1 MSKKLEA
8 MTEAYRL
15 LLASIDVVPQS
26 DDLLVQDI
34 DDMKTQVLV
43 DGKPL
48 ALPTDKIVNNYSDS
62 MVVFHPLCENLLLG
76 ESPVLQ
82 ELRDLIMESLNNL
95 IVQTIDSILM
105 IAVDDNFEDLT
116 PNQVEFMRCTAGADN
131 TTLKNWRSIARR
143 IDARSSANRVVTIF
157 LKRGAIFKGSKRK
170 RVANVNFNLYNKL
183 DQNSATVIGAKVRK
197 ADLKVYSAIFEA
209 LFKHIENDDDEYY
222 SAGTDAL
229 IAPYFTV
236 LVESYYKVLKDVN
249 SVTWLLR
256 KPIEKVSGRKLHVN
270 DDFMGHLDNL
280 QQYRDVLPVMPLN
293 DGDRNVNREEEQNRN
308 NLNNNTAP
316 LPTNTV
322 NNQQAITN
330 MAQQANPYYDTP
342 VVADV
347 VVNTEPVQ
355 SPQFN
360 QQMQQQP
367 VPNQSNAFPSLEAQ
381 LNGVPLSGMP
391 QGHGFMNPYAQ
402 PQMQMNPYAMQ
413 NPQMNPYA
421 QQQQMNPYAQAQ
433 PQMNPY
439 AQPQMQMNP
448 YAQMQQ
454 QQMNPYNQ
462 MQQMNPYN
470 QMQSNMGQ
478 PNGFKL

>member
-116 PNQVEFMRCTAGADN
+116 PNQIEFMRCTAGTDN

-143 IDARSSANRVVTIF
+143 IDARSTANRAVTIF
-157 LKRGAIFKGSKRK
+157 LKRGATFKGSKRK

-197 ADLKVYSAIFEA
+197 TDLKVYAAIFEA
-209 LFKHIENDDDEYY
+209 IFKHIGDDDEYY

-236 LVESYYKVLKDVN
+236 LVESYYKVLKDIN

-256 KPIEKVSGRKLHVN
+256 KPLEKISGRKLHVN
-270 DDFMGHLDNL
+270 DDFMGHLENL

-293 DGDRNVNREEEQNRN
+293 DGDRNLNRDEEQNRN
-308 NLNNNTAP
+308 SNSDP

-322 NNQQAITN
+322 NNQQSITN
-330 MAQQANPYYDTP
+330 MAQQTNPYYDTP
-342 VVADV
+342 VVADMV
-347 VVNTEPVQ
+347 INQEPVQ

-360 QQMQQQP
+360 QQIQQP
-367 VPNQSNAFPSLEAQ
+367 IQQPMNQQSNVFPSLEAQ
-381 LNGVPLSGMP
+381 LSGVPLGGMP
-391 QGHGFMNPYAQ
+391 QGNGFMNPYAQ
-402 PQMQMNPYAMQ
+402 
-413 NPQMNPYA
+413 
-421 QQQQMNPYAQAQ
+421 QQP
-433 PQMNPY
+433 
-439 AQPQMQMNP
+439 MNP

-454 QQMNPYNQ
+454 QPMNPYYQQQPMNPYNQ
-462 MQQMNPYN
+462 MQMNG
-470 QMQSNMGQ
+470 GQ
-478 PNGFKL
+478 PNGYRL